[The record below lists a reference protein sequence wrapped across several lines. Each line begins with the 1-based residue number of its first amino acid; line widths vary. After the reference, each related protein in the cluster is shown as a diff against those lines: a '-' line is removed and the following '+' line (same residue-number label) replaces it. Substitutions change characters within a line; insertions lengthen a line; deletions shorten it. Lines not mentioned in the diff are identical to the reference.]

1 MISQREL
8 YGLARDVERAADLV
22 QKDRPNTAR
31 ELLLSVTERLWD
43 AAFEP
48 QSLTPMVGAE
58 GGAGCSA
65 VNQTEPGPVV
75 GGSPARASLEA
86 PPYGWREVEPM
97 VLLTQRGLT
106 LTRVTLREGEPAAE
120 YNVGDGWKP
129 TPAEYAPG
137 AWLVRKRDSGVISPA
152 KASDESEAST

>member
-75 GGSPARASLEA
+75 GGSPARASLDGRKARLAEA
-86 PPYGWREVEPM
+86 LDPDGEGLFTDDP
-97 VLLTQRGLT
+97 RGQT
-106 LTRVTLREGEPAAE
+106 
-120 YNVGDGWKP
+120 
-129 TPAEYAPG
+129 
-137 AWLVRKRDSGVISPA
+137 
-152 KASDESEAST
+152 